1 MMIGSIDDAMVL
13 MESRFCMDGRH
24 FSTDVNWLMA
34 HPEVI
39 GRALDHTFLCV
50 ADLPPAKT
58 RNLETGKAERQTME

>member
-39 GRALDHTFLCV
+39 GRALDHMFPCV
-50 ADLPPAKT
+50 ADLP
-58 RNLETGKAERQTME
+58 G